1 MIAGNMLRIV
11 LLSCLLG
18 GCSTA
23 LLEDVGDVTELTPP
37 RPCSEATKIFNT
49 FSMRATRVSWKGD
62 KADTSATLTLELAFN
77 NDKNY
82 PIALSN
88 SGNGVLYTVQVT
100 LQGGKG
106 TTFAPKEAGGVL
118 LMREPKQFKEP
129 RRGSVFGQ
137 PAQTKKPAAPVDA
150 TRDLNFRIKPGE
162 PEAGKLVFQLPREN
176 YLLSIE
182 RKFADKP
189 MSAQPADY
197 IAFCKISSSDTAS
210 LDR

>member
-1 MIAGNMLRIV
+1 
-11 LLSCLLG
+11 
-18 GCSTA
+18 
-23 LLEDVGDVTELTPP
+23 
-37 RPCSEATKIFNT
+37 
-49 FSMRATRVSWKGD
+49 MRATRVSWKGD

-82 PIALSN
+82 PLALSN

-106 TTFAPKEAGGVL
+106 ATFAPKEASGIL
-118 LMREPKQFKEP
+118 LMREPRQFKEP
-129 RRGSVFGQ
+129 RRRGIFGGPPQ
-137 PAQTKKPAAPVDA
+137 SKKPAVPVDT

-176 YLLSIE
+176 YLFSIE

-189 MSAQPADY
+189 MSGQPAEY

-210 LDR
+210 SGR